1 MRHKEKGSIV
11 KEGMNLKLNN
21 DKIAAIIVLVAVA
34 VTTIWGFLGG
44 WDRSWIAMLIGVVAA
59 GIVRIIGR

>member
-1 MRHKEKGSIV
+1 M
-11 KEGMNLKLNN
+11 KL
-21 DKIAAIIVLVAVA
+21 DTGKIASIIILVAVA

>member
-1 MRHKEKGSIV
+1 
-11 KEGMNLKLNN
+11 MNLKLNN

-44 WDRSWIAMLIGVVAA
+44 WDSSWIAMLIGVVAA